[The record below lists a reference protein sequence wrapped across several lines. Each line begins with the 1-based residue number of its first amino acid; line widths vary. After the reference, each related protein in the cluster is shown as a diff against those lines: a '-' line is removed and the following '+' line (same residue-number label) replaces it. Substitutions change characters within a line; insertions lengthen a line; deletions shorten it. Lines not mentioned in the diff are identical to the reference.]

1 MTEGPNL
8 LVEWASPWREF
19 RSSIGPAL
27 GRSPAPLA
35 GEAPT
40 GLFPLRGLLL
50 SWGAEAIV
58 LALAIVLR
66 AEVAKLQPYHPP
78 PLPRHDVIYFHGN
91 ELPRVEDFG
100 GAQTGR
106 SGMAG
111 GKQAHHAS
119 QTIRVVRGDSV
130 RDKVVDAPNL
140 KLPISNA
147 PVENL
152 LAFKPIPGPPP
163 AEGLKANATA
173 PALSQNSIVA
183 PAPEVL
189 RQMDRKIA
197 SLDQS
202 VVAPPPS
209 AQADRRRQVMGLTPA
224 IVAPSAADVPRDQ
237 GRSIVSMTSPIIQPS
252 PDDVHREPPPLRG
265 PAGPP
270 NTVVPPPVSAPVRE
284 STQQAKLNLPAAS
297 VIAPPPANVTTDRSV
312 SGVSL
317 SDPKV
322 VPPPVQL
329 GGRSKDPHAIVS
341 VTGAERIV
349 PPPPSVVGGSA
360 LEGGGRGQGKKAGGF
375 GTSTADIV
383 VPPPPGVGSAT
394 EYDSA
399 PAMSPAIPSVYR

>member
-140 KLPISNA
+140 RTCWRSSR
-147 PVENL
+147 
-152 LAFKPIPGPPP
+152 FPG
-163 AEGLKANATA
+163 
-173 PALSQNSIVA
+173 
-183 PAPEVL
+183 L
-189 RQMDRKIA
+189 RQPRVSKRTRRLLRSRKTRSLPQLPRCCGKWIA
-197 SLDQS
+197 RL
-202 VVAPPPS
+202 
-209 AQADRRRQVMGLTPA
+209 QALT
-224 IVAPSAADVPRDQ
+224 
-237 GRSIVSMTSPIIQPS
+237 
-252 PDDVHREPPPLRG
+252 
-265 PAGPP
+265 
-270 NTVVPPPVSAPVRE
+270 
-284 STQQAKLNLPAAS
+284 
-297 VIAPPPANVTTDRSV
+297 
-312 SGVSL
+312 
-317 SDPKV
+317 
-322 VPPPVQL
+322 
-329 GGRSKDPHAIVS
+329 
-341 VTGAERIV
+341 
-349 PPPPSVVGGSA
+349 
-360 LEGGGRGQGKKAGGF
+360 KA
-375 GTSTADIV
+375 
-383 VPPPPGVGSAT
+383 
-394 EYDSA
+394 
-399 PAMSPAIPSVYR
+399 